1 MNNVEYFN
9 FDYPNQYAHIYSE
22 ATRAALS
29 RPGRGRRVIR
39 FNVVKRDGKLT
50 PVLFNLTL
58 KQLREYEQMAESQGS
73 KIW

>member
-1 MNNVEYFN
+1 MYNVPEYL

-29 RPGRGRRVIR
+29 RSGRGRRVVR
-39 FNVVKRDGKLT
+39 FNIVKRDGKLT

-58 KQLREYEQMAESQGS
+58 KQLKEYEKMAETQGS
-73 KIW
+73 RIW